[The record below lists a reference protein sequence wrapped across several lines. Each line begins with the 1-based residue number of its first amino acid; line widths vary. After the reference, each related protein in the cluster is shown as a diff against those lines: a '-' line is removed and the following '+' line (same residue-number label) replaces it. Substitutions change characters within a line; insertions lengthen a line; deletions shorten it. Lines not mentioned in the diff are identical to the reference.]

1 MEAIGPRKFLRSQV
15 DYNKLLFY
23 QKADA
28 LYQMTVVFCR
38 RFLPRSGDRTVDQM
52 VQAARSGKQN
62 VAEACADGVVSL
74 ESALKLMNVARGSLV
89 ELREDYRDFLN
100 ARKLLLW
107 TWEYPG
113 FNAMMKECR
122 TKNRYVE
129 FEPFLERWSPE
140 QFANYAITLC
150 RITEKMMTSYLQAME
165 RDFLQNGGIR
175 ERMASARLNVRQSQ
189 TQEIYALKQKIERLE
204 EELNQLRK
212 SRNLEI

>member
-100 ARKLLLW
+100 ARKLLLCLDSR
-107 TWEYPG
+107 
-113 FNAMMKECR
+113 KH
-122 TKNRYVE
+122 
-129 FEPFLERWSPE
+129 
-140 QFANYAITLC
+140 IT
-150 RITEKMMTSYLQAME
+150 R
-165 RDFLQNGGIR
+165 
-175 ERMASARLNVRQSQ
+175 
-189 TQEIYALKQKIERLE
+189 
-204 EELNQLRK
+204 
-212 SRNLEI
+212 